1 VAGLMDGLD
10 SLDVLVKNAAHGV
23 EVWALTAERQ

>member
-1 VAGLMDGLD
+1 MDGLD
-10 SLDVLVKNAAHGV
+10 SLDVLVNNAAHGV